1 MANEISLSRFRV
13 ASRFRVRVTT
23 CIELK
28 RMASIIETYL
38 EVSLPLPLLP
48 GLPESQ
54 NKTATLRHTE
64 SASHSRLL
72 PSDNVLSSYPFFS
85 NPRQHLPP
93 STLCQTPS
101 PFPLLFT
108 DYQAERRPDLCVLKT
123 MNQRQLPR
131 KSCRFGIVEIHT
143 NPRKQKLMPEPDFSS
158 GCFLIH
164 SLLIAAVSVVFLQTR
179 HPILLTRKLRSS
191 LLRTQSYRRF
201 PHLILE

>member
-1 MANEISLSRFRV
+1 M

-143 NPRKQKLMPEPDFSS
+143 NPRKQKLMPEPGFFFGLFFDPQPFDSSCLRCFPPDPPSNTADAEIKVFSAEDS
-158 GCFLIH
+158 ELSKVSTFNLGVGQK
-164 SLLIAAVSVVFLQTR
+164 IAFRA
-179 HPILLTRKLRSS
+179 
-191 LLRTQSYRRF
+191 
-201 PHLILE
+201 